1 VNEYVRE
8 TGRHGTWNPVVA
20 LAIGL
25 EVLTSELKLAGTG
38 GAAGEAALLKIDTTE
53 IWFNANLSG
62 LQTVLSQPA
71 QAGTRDLIVENGSGW
86 PDGKQVILCSLDRC
100 MANRL
105 IRAGR
110 ANALSVALPMPV
122 VFPAGSA
129 VFVSNRVHYYLGQDN
144 QGVPRIMR
152 EVDGGIGIL
161 ISGID
166 DFRLE
171 YFARNGLPT
180 TDSALVARVRV
191 TAGLKDIHGLMIH
204 EIGLRT

>member
-1 VNEYVRE
+1 MPIC
-8 TGRHGTWNPVVA
+8 PVCRPY
-20 LAIGL
+20 
-25 EVLTSELKLAGTG
+25 
-38 GAAGEAALLKIDTTE
+38 
-53 IWFNANLSG
+53 W
-62 LQTVLSQPA
+62 SQPA

-105 IRAGR
+105 IRTGR
-110 ANALSVALPMPV
+110 ANVLSVALPMPV

-171 YFARNGLPT
+171 Y
-180 TDSALVARVRV
+180 
-191 TAGLKDIHGLMIH
+191 
-204 EIGLRT
+204 

>member
-1 VNEYVRE
+1 
-8 TGRHGTWNPVVA
+8 
-20 LAIGL
+20 
-25 EVLTSELKLAGTG
+25 
-38 GAAGEAALLKIDTTE
+38 
-53 IWFNANLSG
+53 
-62 LQTVLSQPA
+62 
-71 QAGTRDLIVENGSGW
+71 
-86 PDGKQVILCSLDRC
+86 
-100 MANRL
+100 
-105 IRAGR
+105 
-110 ANALSVALPMPV
+110 
-122 VFPAGSA
+122 
-129 VFVSNRVHYYLGQDN
+129 VHYYLGQDN